1 LPSRPSWQSRASSRK
16 VTNDPS
22 YTVANPAVRCRYGV
36 RQPRGIPVCRVGC
49 RGGRPWC
56 VSFLWVPVLSDGAD
70 LMIALLKW
78 LEPGTRTREQAQK
91 SGKDIKAS
99 WVIALGMGMF
109 TITEG
114 KLALTQTGK
123 DELALA
129 RTMA

>member
-1 LPSRPSWQSRASSRK
+1 
-16 VTNDPS
+16 
-22 YTVANPAVRCRYGV
+22 
-36 RQPRGIPVCRVGC
+36 
-49 RGGRPWC
+49 
-56 VSFLWVPVLSDGAD
+56 
-70 LMIALLKW
+70 MIALLKW